1 MRFPSYGGCKTL
13 TAATVGVF
21 FFAER
26 ISNTGLTGIA
36 LEHRPEAVMLCY
48 IVDGP
53 LVQITMEVLIM
64 KQKNENKSDSA
75 VYKSRTEPT
84 QHIVVVNFDGSEP
97 KEKCIEHEEVLFDR
111 TDRVTFALDAV
122 PDHIRGSLAAAT
134 LELVSNIKAR
144 PGGAAQ
150 LEART
155 KARRASKI
163 WPMI

>member
-1 MRFPSYGGCKTL
+1 MRCPSYGGCKTL

-111 TDRVTFALDAV
+111 TDRVTFDLDAV

-134 LELVSNIKAR
+134 LELV
-144 PGGAAQ
+144 
-150 LEART
+150 
-155 KARRASKI
+155 
-163 WPMI
+163 